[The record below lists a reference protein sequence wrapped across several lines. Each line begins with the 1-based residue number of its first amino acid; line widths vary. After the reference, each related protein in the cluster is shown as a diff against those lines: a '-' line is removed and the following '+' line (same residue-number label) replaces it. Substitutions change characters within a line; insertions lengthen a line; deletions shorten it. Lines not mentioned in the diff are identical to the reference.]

1 MMLRRIRRTQAAAK
15 EQLEALHD
23 QHGEIEEALIGN
35 FGQEPV
41 RGHIGRA
48 CTDECPVPEGTWRR
62 NQAKRLQAYYA
73 LPHSLAEPALSNDI
87 AAMLLPP
94 QHDFE
99 FADRE
104 WQIESSDGMLS
115 CKPAGRTR
123 RNREQEIRGRDNL
136 RQQTAASILP
146 AFSHSSSLVTST
158 ATISNPRS
166 GAIFWSAA
174 MRWGRRYISPRSDI
188 ARRNRRLER

>member
-104 WQIESSDGMLS
+104 RQIESSDGMLS

-123 RNREQEIRGRDNL
+123 RNHEQEIRGRDNL
-136 RQQTAASILP
+136 RQHAEMGHAQRDLAG
-146 AFSHSSSLVTST
+146 
-158 ATISNPRS
+158 ATE
-166 GAIFWSAA
+166 F
-174 MRWGRRYISPRSDI
+174 
-188 ARRNRRLER
+188 L